1 MSQVGVGVA
10 CFVWREGKFLMAKR
24 QGAHASNVW
33 SVPGGHLE
41 FNERWEDAARREVEE
56 ETGMQIK
63 NIRFLAVT
71 NDIMPADGKHY
82 ISIWL
87 TTDWAANE
95 PQILEPEKCS
105 EHRWADFNSL
115 PKPLFEPCWQNLRA
129 AKSELFG

>member
-1 MSQVGVGVA
+1 
-10 CFVWREGKFLMAKR
+10 MAKR

-95 PQILEPEKCS
+95 PSWSQKNAASIAGLTSTLCQSRCS
-105 EHRWADFNSL
+105 NRVGKTCAQ
-115 PKPLFEPCWQNLRA
+115 QNLSFSA
-129 AKSELFG
+129 N